1 MWKYRK
7 CSWSSAANCLF
18 EMKKH
23 FEWIWKM
30 KGQMLFIVLFP
41 LKKIRPISTQFAGQP
56 ENLKPVTAVYLWSL
70 SVLPTIVL
78 DVALACSVW
87 TARLRSYVSSEKQL
101 VCVDWQLIALWF
113 NLVRDFQKCCVHSD
127 LEIGA
132 PHSLCVQNFNAPKK
146 RDKGPPWWCHSP
158 VSKQALAAG
167 EGPGQDILWPSL
179 PRHHPP
185 LSTMAPAP
193 HPDPLWTNVL
203 TPGVKFKTEIW
214 VGQA

>member
-1 MWKYRK
+1 
-7 CSWSSAANCLF
+7 
-18 EMKKH
+18 
-23 FEWIWKM
+23 
-30 KGQMLFIVLFP
+30 MLFIVLF
-41 LKKIRPISTQFAGQP
+41 LLNVAQRLYAVRIFSSYRNMFFFSQAWKIIAIQIAGQL
-56 ENLKPVTAVYLWSL
+56 EHLKPVTALYLWSL

-167 EGPGQDILWPSL
+167 EGPGQDILWPSSTI
-179 PRHHPP
+179 HHGPSTSPWPP
-185 LSTMAPAP
+185 LNQRTNPWCEVQVWNLS
-193 HPDPLWTNVL
+193 WTGMNSKYFWPQ
-203 TPGVKFKTEIW
+203 T
-214 VGQA
+214 A